1 MNRTN
6 VIELGSY
13 RQPAPFDWAAYERR
27 AAVRLRRSQRRAAI
41 LAAAEAAVTG
51 MIGLCVLV
59 CTLLFFTML

>member
-6 VIELGSY
+6 VIDLNKY
-13 RQPAPFDWAAYERR
+13 RPAAPFDWAAYERR

-51 MIGLCVLV
+51 VIGVCVLV